1 MKYRIA
7 LAGVCAL
14 FLSCTTNQAVK
25 HDEPGA
31 VQEKSQSN
39 VSSKVK
45 TVEIQVPKEIKA
57 ITKFSDGSV
66 DEYTITTWDNAW
78 KNIQNQ
84 RRYAASGAIVETT
97 DFVYENNLLVGK
109 TIKDREEKIISRR
122 SYMYTPSGILSSEV
136 VYDANGK
143 QVSAFEYVYD
153 AQNNKILWI
162 VKDAN
167 NSKVAETKYIYKNGK
182 VQSAELYDATGKKNG
197 SSSYEYDAEGHL
209 YQVSYFNG
217 LGTLLRKEL
226 SYWDKG
232 VLVKE
237 ERTNAGG
244 QVLQRISY
252 EYGPHK
258 ELVKKIIE
266 DLQGKSKQTVV
277 YEYAIR
283 TETRIAE

>member
-1 MKYRIA
+1 MKYRVV
-7 LAGVCAL
+7 LACVCVL
-14 FLSCTTNQAVK
+14 FLSCTTNQVIQK
-25 HDEPGA
+25 DDKGS
-31 VQEKSQSN
+31 VQEKSQVN
-39 VSSKVK
+39 VSGKLR
-45 TVEIQVPKEIKA
+45 TVEIQVPKEIKS

-66 DEYTITTWDNAW
+66 DEYTITTWDNTW
-78 KNIQNQ
+78 KYIQNQ
-84 RRYAASGAIVETT
+84 RRYSASGAVLETT
-97 DFVYENNLLVGK
+97 EFVYEKNLLVGK
-109 TIKDREEKIISRR
+109 TIKDREDKVVSRR
-122 SYMYTPSGILSSEV
+122 SYMYTPAGLLSSEV
-136 VYDANGK
+136 IYDANGK
-143 QVSAFEYVYD
+143 LVSAFEYVYD

-182 VQSAELYDATGKKNG
+182 VQSAELYDTTGKKNG
-197 SSSYEYDAEGHL
+197 SSSYEYDSEGHL

-226 SYWDKG
+226 SYWEKG

-237 ERTNAGG
+237 ERTNVGG

-252 EYGPHK
+252 EYGPYK
-258 ELVKKIIE
+258 ELVKKTVE

-277 YEYAIR
+277 YEYTIR